1 VDPAVEPNEVEE
13 PEEGLEDEEDEEDLV
28 HADDNED
35 GSVQEAEEELQ
46 QVQEPSAGVAACGR
60 GRGRGRGRAQ
70 AAAAPVAAEG
80 AAEPPRSKY
89 KWVDIDDHIFT
100 ARAEWTDSI
109 PTQRHPA
116 WPPRSTTSRP
126 TATPVTGCATSF
138 AMCGRLPKVCAS
150 LRTTCAKAI
159 TPFVIMFG
167 LTVSHP
173 CQCYTN
179 GLKASSGFGL
189 LCIL

>member
-1 VDPAVEPNEVEE
+1 MDPAVEPNEVEE

-60 GRGRGRGRAQ
+60 GRGRGRGRVQ

-100 ARAEWTDSI
+100 ARAEWTG
-109 PTQRHPA
+109 PT
-116 WPPRSTTSRP
+116 
-126 TATPVTGCATSF
+126 TPGLA
-138 AMCGRLPKVCAS
+138 AS
-150 LRTTCAKAI
+150 LDHLKTDSDASDWMRYQLRDVRQIAQGLRFTTWAKAI